1 MIYCTQAE
9 SLDLLISEKLSL
21 ALGGK
26 GLKGVVTIF
35 PCFSICQGHETS
47 FYLNSTASSEGIIIT
62 YFCVLFPLVSSN
74 KIIGGGR
81 GSGGVGGIIGDQM
94 VWEILLFSFKPGKWG
109 AVLVT
114 CVMTWF
120 PEKGKQINICFNYY
134 QATRLSTSVRLELF
148 MVL

>member
-1 MIYCTQAE
+1 MVYCTQAE
-9 SLDLLISEKLSL
+9 SLDLLISEKLPFS
-21 ALGGK
+21 LGGK

-35 PCFSICQGHETS
+35 PCFYICQGYETS
-47 FYLNSTASSEGIIIT
+47 FYLSSTASSEGVFIT
-62 YFCVLFPLVSSN
+62 YFCVLFPLVPSN

-81 GSGGVGGIIGDQM
+81 GGGGGGGIIGDQM
-94 VWEILLFSFKPGKWG
+94 VWEILLFPFKPGKWG
-109 AVLVT
+109 AILVT

-134 QATRLSTSVRLELF
+134 QEARLSISVRLGLF